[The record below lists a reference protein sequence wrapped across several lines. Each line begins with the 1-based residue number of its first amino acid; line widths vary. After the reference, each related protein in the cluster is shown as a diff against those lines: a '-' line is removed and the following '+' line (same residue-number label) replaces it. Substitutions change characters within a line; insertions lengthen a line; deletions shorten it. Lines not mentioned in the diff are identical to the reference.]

1 MKLSKSRQ
9 FELEIL
15 AVNLGFEL
23 GRIMSGLG
31 NRCVV
36 KKGHILLWMLI
47 KYLYMPLVMI
57 QENGQYRN

>member
-1 MKLSKSRQ
+1 MKMSKSRQ

-15 AVNLGFEL
+15 AVDLGFEL
-23 GRIMSGLG
+23 GRIMRGLG

-36 KKGHILLWMLI
+36 KKEHILLWMLI

-57 QENGQYRN
+57 QENAQYRK